1 MCLQVITTG
10 IIVLGLVLT
19 LYCVVRL
26 GVSYRV
32 VGRYLDEDVPDQQQ
46 EDAKASTK

>member
-1 MCLQVITTG
+1 MYLQVITTG

-26 GVSYRV
+26 RVSYRV
-32 VGRYLDEDVPDQQQ
+32 VGHYLNEHTPDQQQ
-46 EDAKASTK
+46 EDTEAGEQ